1 MTVDTANRLGWALCR
16 VLHTFPTRFDR
27 LRVCPRTSG
36 CLKTGWSKHGLS
48 TGPSE
53 SLSVPIHSY
62 RSSTSASTACPESP
76 RCPTKPEPIM
86 TCGCAGKPWVLK
98 SPSVSSSLGEAFRR
112 MTWPLQ
118 HPGSSTGF
126 SREPIN
132 RPSPRVALPPSSWK
146 SCLNRSW
153 LFNQPRITRVM
164 HSTEIPSTRA

>member
-98 SPSVSSSLGEAFRR
+98 ISVRLFEPGWSFPQDVMAVSSIPGH
-112 MTWPLQ
+112 PLVS
-118 HPGSSTGF
+118 PGSRSTVLHPELHCIT
-126 SREPIN
+126 R
-132 RPSPRVALPPSSWK
+132 SWK
-146 SCLNRSW
+146 VL
-153 LFNQPRITRVM
+153 T
-164 HSTEIPSTRA
+164 